1 MFSGDFLYPAAG
13 WEDLLSPPGGLYAAQ
28 PGTDMYAY
36 LEAMLKASSHS
47 LLVLRRA
54 VLRPLHPGFC

>member
-13 WEDLLSPPGGLYAAQ
+13 WEDLFSPPGGLYAAQ

-36 LEAMLKASSHS
+36 LEAMLKASPH
-47 LLVLRRA
+47 LLLTSCCVGLCCA
-54 VLRPLHPGFC
+54 RPSW